1 MSARP
6 DAPQEGLQTLV
17 DALLAGARGRR
28 RGASGSSADGAV
40 VDSHEGA
47 GAVAAGIGGLDG
59 PEGGSLRIFGG
70 DTVSFAA
77 DGSPLSE
84 DPAGSAG
91 PVHPSGPMG
100 PGGPVGPV
108 EPVGPET
115 LFDMASVTKVVT
127 ALTAATLIADGS
139 LDLEDRAAD
148 LLDPV
153 LVPDARITV
162 RHLLTHTAGLPPTM
176 PLWRIVDTREKRL
189 AEIGRAELAAAPG
202 TAHAYSCIGFILLG
216 EILARLGGKD
226 LPALADE
233 RVLGPAG
240 ATRAA
245 WWPDAQ
251 ARARAAATEF
261 QEDPPRGL
269 VRGAV
274 HDETAWALGGVG
286 NAGLFATLD
295 DALAIARV
303 LAGTAPGPRLPEDL
317 RREIGRDQLTLP
329 ATTGAPWRQGLG
341 VRIGQELPDGS
352 LAPGVLGHPGFTG
365 TALWADP
372 ATGAVA
378 ALLTNRVHPRR
389 ERFEVLGARRE
400 MARLAFAPASASA
413 SASAGPRA

>member
-6 DAPQEGLQTLV
+6 DAQHEGLQALV
-17 DALLAGARGRR
+17 DALLARARGERS
-28 RGASGSSADGAV
+28 GADGSSADGAV
-40 VDSHEGA
+40 EDSVEGA
-47 GAVAAGIGGLDG
+47 GAVAAGISG
-59 PEGGSLRIFGG
+59 PDVVDGGSLRIFGG
-70 DTVSFAA
+70 AAVSFAA
-77 DGSPLSE
+77 DGTPLP
-84 DPAGSAG
+84 D
-91 PVHPSGPMG
+91 
-100 PGGPVGPV
+100 PVGPV
-108 EPVGPET
+108 DPAGPADPVGPVDPAGPGT

-127 ALTAATLIADGS
+127 ALTAATLLADGS
-139 LDLEDRAAD
+139 LDLEDRAAE
-148 LLDPV
+148 LLDPA

-176 PLWRIVDTREKRL
+176 PLWRGDGSREQRL
-189 AEIGRAELAAAPG
+189 AAIGRADLASAPG

-226 LPALADE
+226 LPALARE
-233 RVLGPAG
+233 RVLAPAG
-240 ATRAA
+240 ATRAT
-245 WWPDAQ
+245 WWPDDD

-269 VRGAV
+269 VRGEV

-295 DALAIARV
+295 DSLAIARV
-303 LAGTAPGPRLPEDL
+303 LAGTAPGPRFPEDL

-329 ATTGAPWRQGLG
+329 ATTGAPWCQGLG

-352 LAPGVLGHPGFTG
+352 LVPGVLGHPGFTG

-372 ATGAVA
+372 ATGTVA

-389 ERFEVLGARRE
+389 GRFEVLGARRE
-400 MARLAFAPASASA
+400 TARLAFAPASA
-413 SASAGPRA
+413 GPRP

>member
-1 MSARP
+1 M
-6 DAPQEGLQTLV
+6 
-17 DALLAGARGRR
+17 LATARGERS
-28 RGASGSSADGAV
+28 GADGSSADGAV
-40 VDSHEGA
+40 EHSVEGA
-47 GAVAAGIGGLDG
+47 GAVAAGISGPDGLDR
-59 PEGGSLRIFGG
+59 GSLRIFGG
-70 DTVSFAA
+70 APVSFAA
-77 DGSPLSE
+77 DGTPLPEDTSE
-84 DPAGSAG
+84 GADP
-91 PVHPSGPMG
+91 VD
-100 PGGPVGPV
+100 PVGP
-108 EPVGPET
+108 GT
-115 LFDMASVTKVVT
+115 LFDLASVTKVVT
-127 ALTAATLIADGS
+127 ALTAATLLADGS
-139 LDLEDRAAD
+139 LDLEDRAVD
-148 LLDPV
+148 LLDPA

-176 PLWRIVDTREKRL
+176 PLWRIVGRREQRL
-189 AEIGRAELAAAPG
+189 AAIGRADLASAPG

-226 LPALADE
+226 LPALARE
-233 RVLGPAG
+233 RVLDPAG
-240 ATRAA
+240 ATRAT
-245 WWPDAQ
+245 WWPDEH

-269 VRGAV
+269 VRGEV

-317 RREIGRDQLTLP
+317 RREIGRDQLALP

-352 LAPGVLGHPGFTG
+352 LVPGVLGHPGFTG

-372 ATGAVA
+372 ATGTVA

-389 ERFEVLGARRE
+389 ECFEVLEARRE
-400 MARLAFAPASASA
+400 TARLAFAPASPSA
-413 SASAGPRA
+413 SASAGPRP